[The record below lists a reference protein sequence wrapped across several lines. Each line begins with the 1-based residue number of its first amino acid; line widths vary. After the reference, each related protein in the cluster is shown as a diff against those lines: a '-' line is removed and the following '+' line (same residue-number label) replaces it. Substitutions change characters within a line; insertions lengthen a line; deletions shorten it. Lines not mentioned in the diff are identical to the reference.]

1 MKKAFLITL
10 FLLAASLIYGFLTA
24 FDPEYDQANIKQN
37 IGGML
42 ICHSVYHADH
52 HSWQYDISY
61 KYKLNNGDTIDI
73 GNGTYYAREWNKDE
87 QLIKYRN
94 WLILKTGSGF
104 RADKIIVGRVEDEKW
119 IAYNFAPEHIEKD
132 SLWQALKVPSLLD
145 YCCAETLIDKIDN
158 GQIEL
163 RYKFRTSD
171 TLVGEYDQ
179 RKIYYTIGD
188 STGRPVLTKIE

>member
-10 FLLAASLIYGFLTA
+10 FLLAALLIYGFLTA

-42 ICHSVYHADH
+42 ICNSVYNADH

-61 KYKLNNGDTIDI
+61 KYKLNNEDTIDI

-119 IAYNFAPEHIEKD
+119 IAYNFTPERIEKD

-145 YCCAETLIDKIDN
+145 YCCAETLIDKIDD

-163 RYKFRTSD
+163 HYKFRTSY

-179 RKIYYTIGD
+179 RKIYYRID
-188 STGRPVLTKIE
+188 DPTGRPVLTRIE